1 MIQIAI
7 KSMKSSTSLG
17 IREMQTK
24 NTMRYYLLPTRKATI
39 NTHTHTHTHTHIPT
53 HPLLS
58 TSTGED
64 VEKLEPSHIAVG
76 NVKWY
81 NCYGRVWQFP

>member
-24 NTMRYYLLPTRKATI
+24 TTMRYHLLPTRKATI
-39 NTHTHTHTHTHIPT
+39 NTHTHTHT
-53 HPLLS
+53 LLS

-76 NVKWY
+76 NAKWY
-81 NCYGRVWQFP
+81 NCYGKVWQFP